1 MPSCDVILRTAPSC
15 SQAPPTRSTLLTIRD
30 SQGASKQQRLKR
42 PIIKCIVKVLK
53 RSKSGVQ
60 DTGNLVIKKAR
71 EDTSPTVTIIK
82 NPRILRVPPPTQL
95 RTNADLDDM
104 VINEALHL
112 MDRTADLNVKPDVP
126 FSAIRSDRLLV
137 KPPTMMSRTA
147 LKQQLMRE
155 KLRQEE
161 EKERGVACSAPS
173 QISSA
178 IRVPQYSTPHPM
190 QVPIQVLKVTS
201 KLENP
206 TPYHM
211 QESRQRQVREYL
223 SHSHHN
229 GRASSLPVTQ
239 IVNSV
244 DPSPTS
250 DFSAAVS
257 SSATSP
263 ADLEEFWN
271 DFQLNSCTDSVAD
284 NILDPSLTVPV
295 STPDE
300 ADILEVLSMLP
311 ALDGVSTSCPA
322 ELTNSTDNEVRMEER
337 VQAFQKDRQKKDNH
351 NRIER
356 RRRFNIN
363 DRIKELGTLL
373 PRSNDPY
380 YDLVKDL
387 RQNKGTILKA
397 SVDYVRCLKNEVQ
410 KIPDLEVKLRMV
422 EQVNKRLLLKIQ
434 GLELQLKANNIQ
446 VSDSTWYPS
455 TAADLNAIIKD
466 EMLSP
471 PLSNGSN
478 SNDKYF
484 PSSQPTLATLQE
496 HYTDCNIP
504 TSTIHHSLPHSD
516 QNRKR
521 MPIMQFLVK
530 EESQAPSSCSQSPAM
545 QCTSPNFTL
554 LEDLMMED
562 DQPVTGDPM
571 LSSRNAYT
579 PDNMDFMS

>member
-1 MPSCDVILRTAPSC
+1 MPSCDVILRTAPSS

-60 DTGNLVIKKAR
+60 DTGNLVIKKAK
-71 EDTSPTVTIIK
+71 EDTGPTVTIVK
-82 NPRILRVPPPTQL
+82 TPRILRVPPPSQSRSNSAL
-95 RTNADLDDM
+95 EDM
-104 VINEALHL
+104 VIPEALFN
-112 MDRTADLNVKPDVP
+112 MDRNDELKVPQASIPADRQV
-126 FSAIRSDRLLV
+126 LL

-155 KLRQEE
+155 QFRQEE

-173 QISSA
+173 QTSSA
-178 IRVPQYSTPHPM
+178 IRVPQYSTPQPVH
-190 QVPIQVLKVTS
+190 VPVQVLKVTS

-206 TPYHM
+206 TAYHV
-211 QESRQRQVREYL
+211 QESRQRQLREYL

-229 GRASSLPVTQ
+229 GKASSLPATQ
-239 IVNSV
+239 IINSV
-244 DPSPTS
+244 DHSPTS
-250 DFSAAVS
+250 DFSAAIS

-295 STPDE
+295 STPYE

-322 ELTNSTDNEVRMEER
+322 ELTNSTDNEVRLEER

-397 SVDYVRCLKNEVQ
+397 SVDYLRCLKNEVL
-410 KIPDLEVKLRMV
+410 KIPDLELKLRMM
-422 EQVNKRLLLKIQ
+422 EQVNKKLLLKIH
-434 GLELQLKANNIQ
+434 GLELKLKANNIPL
-446 VSDSTWYPS
+446 SESTWYPS
-455 TAADLNAIIKD
+455 TEADLNAIIK
-466 EMLSP
+466 EEILTP
-471 PLSNGSN
+471 PHSNGSN

-484 PSSQPTLATLQE
+484 PSSQPSLATLPE

-545 QCTSPNFTL
+545 HCNTALNI

-579 PDNMDFMS
+579 PENMDFMS